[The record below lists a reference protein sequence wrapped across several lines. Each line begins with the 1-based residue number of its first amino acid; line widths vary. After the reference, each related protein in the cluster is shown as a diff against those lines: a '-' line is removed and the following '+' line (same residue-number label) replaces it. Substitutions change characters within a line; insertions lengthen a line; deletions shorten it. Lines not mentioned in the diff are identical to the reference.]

1 MTVAGATG
9 GFAFIIGAVVA
20 LFLSMQPIKSPLS
33 SIAGVVTGVVFVLPA
48 PPTGQKRRE
57 RVGGQ
62 GDGDEEEERE
72 MSFASQKE

>member
-1 MTVAGATG
+1 LAAM
-9 GFAFIIGAVVA
+9 
-20 LFLSMQPIKSPLS
+20 
-33 SIAGVVTGVVFVLPA
+33 AGVVTGVVFVLPA
-48 PPTGQKRRE
+48 PPKGQKRRE

>member
-1 MTVAGATG
+1 MAA
-9 GFAFIIGAVVA
+9 
-20 LFLSMQPIKSPLS
+20 M
-33 SIAGVVTGVVFVLPA
+33 AGVVTGVVFVLPA
-48 PPTGQKRRE
+48 PPKGQKRRE